1 MMSSYYL
8 LGIILFLVLSGMG
21 LAIQAGAAVVA
32 WISQVQGW
40 QGRTPFLDKFGQQ
53 MLGLSMLA
61 FLGAVLCA
69 LGAVGWGYQLYRFDF
84 RQIAHDVPW
93 LVTAWPLGGLGL
105 GLIFSL
111 LATKTWK
118 PLKRRKGV
126 QSIVLLIAWLGLW
139 AGLYLGLNQFFQGLY
154 TLDAKAQVPS
164 IQAMWQVQCSPAWAI
179 LAGQALVVGL
189 GGTGTL
195 GLAYLLA
202 RRNVEDFGRDYYR
215 FALPQAAK
223 WGSLLLGQAFF
234 LAWVVYAEG
243 RAVWLLPPKE
253 MISLGVALAG
263 FILYGLL
270 LIVYLR
276 SANPLRAKASALG
289 ASVLGIVAAA
299 AAGLAQYWL
308 WG

>member
-1 MMSSYYL
+1 MSSYYVP
-8 LGIILFLVLSGMG
+8 GIMLCIALSGMG
-21 LAIQAGAAVVA
+21 LAIQAGAALVA
-32 WISQVQGW
+32 WISQARSW
-40 QGRTPFLDKFGQQ
+40 LRRTPFLDKFAQQ

-61 FLGAVLCA
+61 FLGAVFCA
-69 LGAVGWGYQLYRFDF
+69 LGAGGWGYLQYRFDPWQLA
-84 RQIAHDVPW
+84 RDVPW

-126 QSIVLLIAWLGLW
+126 QSVVLLIAWLGLW
-139 AGLYLGLNQFFQGLY
+139 AGLYLGLNQYFQGLY

-164 IQAMWQVQCSPAWAI
+164 IQTMWQVQFSSTWAL

-189 GGTGTL
+189 GGAGTL
-195 GLAYLLA
+195 GLAYLLS
-202 RRNVEDFGRDYYR
+202 RRNVEDYGRDYYR

-223 WGSLLLGQAFF
+223 WAALLLGQAFF

-243 RAVWLLPPKE
+243 RAVWLLRPKE
-253 MISLGVALAG
+253 MISLGVALGG
-263 FILYGLL
+263 FVLYGLL
-270 LIVYLR
+270 LIIFLR

>member
-1 MMSSYYL
+1 ML
-8 LGIILFLVLSGMG
+8 CIALSGMG

-32 WISQVQGW
+32 WISQVWGW
-40 QGRTPFLDKFGQQ
+40 QRRTPFLDKFGQQ

-69 LGAVGWGYQLYRFDF
+69 LGAGGWGYLQYRFDPW
-84 RQIAHDVPW
+84 QLAHDVPW
-93 LVTAWPLGGLGL
+93 LVMAWPLGGLAL

-111 LATKTWK
+111 LAAKTWK

-126 QSIVLLIAWLGLW
+126 QSVVLLIAWLGLG
-139 AGLYLGLNQFFQGLY
+139 AGLYLGLNQYFQGLY

-164 IQAMWQVQCSPAWAI
+164 IQTMWQVQFSPTWAI

-223 WGSLLLGQAFF
+223 WAALLLGQAFF
-234 LAWVVYAEG
+234 LAWVVYTEG

-253 MISLGVALAG
+253 MLALGVALGG

-270 LIVYLR
+270 LIIFLR

-289 ASVLGIVAAA
+289 ASGLGIVAVAA
-299 AAGLAQYWL
+299 ATLAQYWV
-308 WG
+308 WS